1 MTAADRILVERLY
14 GAFNRRDEADIA
26 ALCDERMEFF
36 PVTAEAVGR
45 RRPYVGPAGLRQ
57 YLDDIARVWDELLIL
72 PKQVE
77 SDGSRL
83 LVRGRVY
90 LRSREL
96 GIRDMPVAW
105 IWGLE
110 DGRFVRGEV
119 FADPEQAAL
128 GFGAA
133 SAGARSASL

>member
-1 MTAADRILVERLY
+1 MTAADRILVERLF

-26 ALCDERMEFF
+26 ALCEERMEFF

-45 RRPYVGPAGLRQ
+45 RRPYVGPAGLRE

-105 IWGLE
+105 IWDLE

-128 GFGAA
+128 SFAA
-133 SAGARSASL
+133 AA